1 MASLII
7 PEDYEAG
14 YAKLIGLEDSV
25 IERFIEALADAPMVL
40 RPAGLAAIMAE
51 RLAGSFEADDAYEI
65 VQTLVSLYPLE
76 EDFENNEQLAEEI
89 CEAIGD
95 SDSKILSLPEGDRER
110 FKQRLVKLLDID
122 SIRVVSQANTLLH
135 EYERVVCNARVFT
148 DIRPIF
154 GASPDA
160 PPKAALIVHTLK
172 INYHDA
178 EGLKE
183 FYVAMDSEEMDQL
196 IYVLDR
202 ADSKSKSLRTVLD
215 AAQLPYVDAE

>member
-1 MASLII
+1 VASLII

-40 RPAGLAAIMAE
+40 RPSDLGAIMAE

-65 VQTLVSLYPLE
+65 VETLVSLYPLE

-89 CEAIGD
+89 CAAIGD
-95 SDSKILSLPEGDRER
+95 SDSKILSLPDGDRER

-122 SIRVVSQANTLLH
+122 SIRVVSKANTLLH
-135 EYERVVCNARVFT
+135 EYERVVCNARVLT

-160 PPKAALIVHTLK
+160 PPKAALIIHTLK
-172 INYHDA
+172 LNYHDA

-215 AAQLPYVDAE
+215 AAKLPYVDAE